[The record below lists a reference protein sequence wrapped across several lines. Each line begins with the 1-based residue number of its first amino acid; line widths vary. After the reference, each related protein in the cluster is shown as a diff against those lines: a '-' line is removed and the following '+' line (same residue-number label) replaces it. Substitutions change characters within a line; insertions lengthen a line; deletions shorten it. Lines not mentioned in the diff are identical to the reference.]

1 MISFSFKRIKN
12 KFMEKIFIGI
22 DISKLTLDV
31 FVSSGSKTQHYQIEN
46 TSKAIKKF
54 FKSFSNGANTLVGM
68 ENTGRYN
75 FELYEVLQSLKLLVF
90 VINPLH
96 LKKSIGLLRG
106 KNDKLDSQRIC
117 MFLEKNYMDLQP
129 WIAKSSDIQ
138 KINLLNSERRHR
150 VKIRAGLLKQ
160 MKDLHFL
167 KNYMEKDI
175 IKLNQQLILLLDKQI
190 KTIEKKI
197 VEIIES
203 NTELKDQYKRI
214 QTIPGVGKVLATLLI
229 VKTNGFTE
237 IQSARK
243 MACYSGVV
251 PFEHRS
257 GSSIYYK
264 PRVSTM
270 ADKELKKILHLAA
283 LSSIRLKNDLA
294 LYFQR
299 KVLEG
304 KNKSSVLNAIRN
316 KIIHRVYAL
325 IKNNSV
331 YENMLQVS

>member
-1 MISFSFKRIKN
+1 
-12 KFMEKIFIGI
+12 MEKVFIGI

-31 FVSSGSKTQHYQIEN
+31 FVNSCSKTQHYQIEN
-46 TSKAIKKF
+46 CSKAIKKF
-54 FKSFSNGANTLVGM
+54 FKSFSNDANTVVGM

-75 FELYEVLQSLKLLVF
+75 FELYEVLSNLNLLVF

-106 KNDKLDSQRIC
+106 KNDKLDSQRIGV
-117 MFLEKNYMDLQP
+117 FLEKNYMDLQP
-129 WIAKSSDIQ
+129 WIAKSNEIQ
-138 KINLLNSERRHR
+138 KISLLNSERRHR
-150 VKIRAGLLKQ
+150 VKIKSGLLRQ
-160 MKDLHFL
+160 MKDLCFL
-167 KNYMEKDI
+167 KNHTDKEI
-175 IKLNQQLILLLDKQI
+175 IKLNKQLILLLDKQI
-190 KTIEKKI
+190 KTIEKKM

-203 NTELKDQYKRI
+203 DIELKDKYARI
-214 QTIPGVGKVLATLLI
+214 QTVPGVGKVLATMLI

-237 IQSARK
+237 ILSARK

-251 PFEHRS
+251 PFDHRS

-304 KNKSSVLNAIRN
+304 KNKMSVLNAIRN
-316 KIIHRVYAL
+316 KIIHRVYAV

-331 YENMLQVS
+331 YENNLQMS

>member
-1 MISFSFKRIKN
+1 M
-12 KFMEKIFIGI
+12 
-22 DISKLTLDV
+22 
-31 FVSSGSKTQHYQIEN
+31 
-46 TSKAIKKF
+46 
-54 FKSFSNGANTLVGM
+54 
-68 ENTGRYN
+68 
-75 FELYEVLQSLKLLVF
+75 
-90 VINPLH
+90 
-96 LKKSIGLLRG
+96 
-106 KNDKLDSQRIC
+106 
-117 MFLEKNYMDLQP
+117 
-129 WIAKSSDIQ
+129 
-138 KINLLNSERRHR
+138 
-150 VKIRAGLLKQ
+150 
-160 MKDLHFL
+160 
-167 KNYMEKDI
+167 
-175 IKLNQQLILLLDKQI
+175 ILLLDKQI
-190 KTIEKKI
+190 KVVETKI

-203 NTELKDQYKRI
+203 NVELNDQYKRI
-214 QTIPGVGKVLATLLI
+214 QTVPGVGKVLATMLI

-251 PFEHRS
+251 PFDHRS

-294 LYFQR
+294 VYFQR

-304 KNKSSVLNAIRN
+304 KNKMSVLNAIRN

-331 YENMLQVS
+331 YENNLQVS

>member
-1 MISFSFKRIKN
+1 
-12 KFMEKIFIGI
+12 MEKVFIGI
-22 DISKLTLDV
+22 DISKLTLDI
-31 FVSSGSKTQHYQIEN
+31 FVNSYSKTQHYQIEN
-46 TSKAIKKF
+46 SSKAIKKF
-54 FKSFSNGANTLVGM
+54 FKSFSNDVNTVVGM

-75 FELYEVLQSLKLLVF
+75 FELYEVLSNLNLLVF

-106 KNDKLDSQRIC
+106 KNDKLDSEKIC
-117 MFLEKNYMDLQP
+117 VFLEKNYMDLQP
-129 WIAKSSDIQ
+129 WIPKSLDIQ
-138 KINLLNSERRHR
+138 KISLLNTERRHR
-150 VKIRAGLLKQ
+150 VKMRAGLLKQ
-160 MKDLHFL
+160 MKDLSFL
-167 KNYMEKDI
+167 KNQTDKEI
-175 IKLNQQLILLLDKQI
+175 IKLNRQLILLLDKQI
-190 KTIEKKI
+190 KTIEKKM

-203 NTELKDQYKRI
+203 NIELKDQYTRI
-214 QTIPGVGKVLATLLI
+214 QTVPGVGKILATILI
-229 VKTNGFTE
+229 VKTNGLTE
-237 IQSARK
+237 ILSARK

-304 KNKSSVLNAIRN
+304 KNKMSVLNAIRN

-331 YENMLQVS
+331 YENNLHMS

>member
-1 MISFSFKRIKN
+1 
-12 KFMEKIFIGI
+12 MEKVFIGI

-31 FVSSGSKTQHYQIEN
+31 FVNRCSKTQHYQIEN
-46 TSKAIKKF
+46 CSRTIKKF
-54 FKSFSNGANTLVGM
+54 FKNFANDTNTVVAM

-75 FELYEVLQSLKLLVF
+75 FQLYEILSSLDFLVF

-96 LKKSIGLLRG
+96 LKKSIGILRG

-129 WIAKSSDIQ
+129 WTAKSSEIK
-138 KINLLNSERRHR
+138 KISLLNSERRHR
-150 VKIRAGLLKQ
+150 VKVKAGLSKQ
-160 MKDLHFL
+160 MKDINFL
-167 KNYMEKDI
+167 KNHTDKDI
-175 IKLNQQLILLLDKQI
+175 IELNNQLILLLDKQI

-203 NTELKDQYKRI
+203 NEKLNDQYIRI
-214 QTIPGVGKVLATLLI
+214 QTVPGVGKVLATMLI

-251 PFEHRS
+251 PFDHRS

-264 PRVSTM
+264 PRISTM

-283 LSSIRLKNDLA
+283 LSSIRLQNDLA
-294 LYFQR
+294 LYFKR
-299 KVLEG
+299 KVLDG
-304 KNKSSVLNAIRN
+304 KNKMSVLNAIRN

-331 YENMLQVS
+331 YENKLKIS

>member
-1 MISFSFKRIKN
+1 
-12 KFMEKIFIGI
+12 MEKVFIGI

-31 FVSSGSKTQHYQIEN
+31 FVNRCSKTQHYQIEN
-46 TSKAIKKF
+46 CSRTIKKF
-54 FKSFSNGANTLVGM
+54 FKNFTNDTNTVVAM

-75 FELYEVLQSLKLLVF
+75 FQLYEILSSLDFLVF

-96 LKKSIGLLRG
+96 LKKSIGILRG

-129 WIAKSSDIQ
+129 WTAKSSEIK
-138 KINLLNSERRHR
+138 KISLLNSERRHR
-150 VKIRAGLLKQ
+150 VKVKAGLSKQ
-160 MKDLHFL
+160 MKDINFL
-167 KNYMEKDI
+167 KNHTDKDI
-175 IKLNQQLILLLDKQI
+175 IELNNQLILLLDKQI

-197 VEIIES
+197 VEINES
-203 NTELKDQYKRI
+203 NEKLNDQYIRI
-214 QTIPGVGKVLATLLI
+214 QTVPGVGKVLATMLI

-251 PFEHRS
+251 PFDHRS

-264 PRVSTM
+264 PRISTM

-283 LSSIRLKNDLA
+283 LSSIRLQNDLA
-294 LYFQR
+294 LYFKR
-299 KVLEG
+299 KVLDG
-304 KNKSSVLNAIRN
+304 KNKMSVLNAIKN

-331 YENMLQVS
+331 YENKLKIS

>member
-1 MISFSFKRIKN
+1 
-12 KFMEKIFIGI
+12 MEKVFIGI
-22 DISKLTLDV
+22 DISKLTLDI
-31 FVSSGSKTQHYQIEN
+31 FVNSYSKTQHYQIEN
-46 TSKAIKKF
+46 SSKAIKKF
-54 FKSFSNGANTLVGM
+54 FKSFSNDVNTVVGM

-75 FELYEVLQSLKLLVF
+75 FELYEVLSNLNLLVF

-106 KNDKLDSQRIC
+106 KNDKLDSERIC
-117 MFLEKNYMDLQP
+117 VFLEKNYMDLQA
-129 WIAKSSDIQ
+129 WIPKSLDIQ
-138 KINLLNSERRHR
+138 KISLLNTERRHR
-150 VKIRAGLLKQ
+150 VKMRAGLLKQ
-160 MKDLHFL
+160 MKDLSFL
-167 KNYMEKDI
+167 KNQTDKEI
-175 IKLNQQLILLLDKQI
+175 IKLNRQLILLLDKQI
-190 KTIEKKI
+190 KTIEKKM

-203 NTELKDQYKRI
+203 NIELKDQYTRI
-214 QTIPGVGKVLATLLI
+214 QTVPGVGKILATMLI

-237 IQSARK
+237 ILSARK

-304 KNKSSVLNAIRN
+304 KNKMSVLNAIRN

-331 YENMLQVS
+331 YENNLHMS

>member
-1 MISFSFKRIKN
+1 
-12 KFMEKIFIGI
+12 MEKVFIGI
-22 DISKLTLDV
+22 DISKLTLDI
-31 FVSSGSKTQHYQIEN
+31 FVNRCSKTQHYQIEN
-46 TSKAIKKF
+46 CSKAVKKF
-54 FKSFSNGANTLVGM
+54 LKGYSNSENTVIAM

-75 FELYEVLQSLKLLVF
+75 FELYEVLSALQLSVY

-117 MFLEKNYMDLQP
+117 FFIEKNYMDLQP
-129 WIAKSSDIQ
+129 WTPKSLDIQ
-138 KINLLNSERRHR
+138 KLSLLNAERRHR
-150 VKIRAGLLKQ
+150 VKIKSGISRQ
-160 MKDLHFL
+160 MKDADFL
-167 KNYMEKDI
+167 KNYTDKETL
-175 IKLNQQLILLLDKQI
+175 KLNEQLISLLNRQI
-190 KTIEKKI
+190 KDIEKKI
-197 VEIIES
+197 IKIIES
-203 NTELKDQYKRI
+203 NTELQDQYERI
-214 QTIPGVGKVLATLLI
+214 QTIPGVGKVLATMLI

-283 LSSIRLKNDLA
+283 LSSIRLKNDFA

-304 KNKSSVLNAIRN
+304 KNKMSVLNAIRN

-331 YENMLQVS
+331 HDNNLHMS

>member
-1 MISFSFKRIKN
+1 MISSTAR
-12 KFMEKIFIGI
+12 E
-22 DISKLTLDV
+22 S
-31 FVSSGSKTQHYQIEN
+31 
-46 TSKAIKKF
+46 A
-54 FKSFSNGANTLVGM
+54 
-68 ENTGRYN
+68 
-75 FELYEVLQSLKLLVF
+75 SL
-90 VINPLH
+90 
-96 LKKSIGLLRG
+96 LK
-106 KNDKLDSQRIC
+106 
-117 MFLEKNYMDLQP
+117 KNYMDLQP
-129 WIAKSSDIQ
+129 WTPKSLDIQ
-138 KINLLNSERRHR
+138 KLSLLNAERRHR
-150 VKIRAGLLKQ
+150 VKIKSGISRQ
-160 MKDLHFL
+160 MKDADFL
-167 KNYMEKDI
+167 KNYTDKETL
-175 IKLNQQLILLLDKQI
+175 KLNEQLISLLNRQI
-190 KTIEKKI
+190 KDIEKKI
-197 VEIIES
+197 IKIIES
-203 NTELKDQYKRI
+203 NTELQDQYERI
-214 QTIPGVGKVLATLLI
+214 QTIPGVGKVLATMLI

-283 LSSIRLKNDLA
+283 LSSIRLKNDFA

-304 KNKSSVLNAIRN
+304 KNKMSVLNAIRN

-331 YENMLQVS
+331 HDNNLHMS

>member
-1 MISFSFKRIKN
+1 
-12 KFMEKIFIGI
+12 MEKDFIGI

-31 FVSSGSKTQHYQIEN
+31 FVKNCSTTQHHQIEN
-46 TSKAIKKF
+46 SSKAIKKF
-54 FKSFSNGANTLVGM
+54 FKSFSNDANTLVGM

-75 FELYEVLQSLKLLVF
+75 FELYEILNSMSMLVF

-106 KNDKLDSQRIC
+106 KNDKLDSERIC
-117 MFLEKNYMDLQP
+117 VFLEKNYMDLQP
-129 WIAKSSDIQ
+129 WIPKSLDIQ
-138 KINLLNSERRHR
+138 KITLLNTERRHR
-150 VKIRAGLLKQ
+150 VKMRAGLLKQ
-160 MKDLHFL
+160 MKDLSFL
-167 KNYMEKDI
+167 KNQTDKEM
-175 IKLNQQLILLLDKQI
+175 IKLNKQLILLLDKQI
-190 KTIEKKI
+190 KTIEKKMMQ
-197 VEIIES
+197 IIES
-203 NTELKDQYKRI
+203 NIELKDQYERI
-214 QTIPGVGKVLATLLI
+214 QTVPGVGKVLATMLI

-237 IQSARK
+237 ILSARK

-251 PFEHRS
+251 PFDHRS
-257 GSSIYYK
+257 GSSVYYK

-304 KNKSSVLNAIRN
+304 KNKMSVLNAIRN

-331 YENMLQVS
+331 YENNLQMS

>member
-1 MISFSFKRIKN
+1 
-12 KFMEKIFIGI
+12 MEKVFIGI

-31 FVSSGSKTQHYQIEN
+31 FVNRCSKTQHYQIEN
-46 TSKAIKKF
+46 CSRTIKKF
-54 FKSFSNGANTLVGM
+54 FKNFTNDTNTVVAM

-75 FELYEVLQSLKLLVF
+75 FQLYEILSSLDFLVF

-96 LKKSIGLLRG
+96 LKKSIGILRG

-129 WIAKSSDIQ
+129 WTAKSSEIK
-138 KINLLNSERRHR
+138 KISLLNSERRHR
-150 VKIRAGLLKQ
+150 VKVKAGLSKQ
-160 MKDLHFL
+160 MKDINFL
-167 KNYMEKDI
+167 KNHTDKDI
-175 IKLNQQLILLLDKQI
+175 IELNNQLILLLDKQI

-203 NTELKDQYKRI
+203 NEKLNDQYIRI
-214 QTIPGVGKVLATLLI
+214 QTVPGVGKVLATMLI

-251 PFEHRS
+251 PFDHRS

-264 PRVSTM
+264 PRISTM

-283 LSSIRLKNDLA
+283 LSSIRLQNDLA
-294 LYFQR
+294 LYFKR
-299 KVLEG
+299 KVLDG
-304 KNKSSVLNAIRN
+304 KNKMSVLNAIRN

-331 YENMLQVS
+331 YENKLKIS

>member
-1 MISFSFKRIKN
+1 
-12 KFMEKIFIGI
+12 MEKVFIGI

-31 FVSSGSKTQHYQIEN
+31 FVNRCSKTQHYQIEN
-46 TSKAIKKF
+46 CSRTIKKF
-54 FKSFSNGANTLVGM
+54 FKNFTNDTNTVVAM

-75 FELYEVLQSLKLLVF
+75 FQLYEILSSLDFLVF

-96 LKKSIGLLRG
+96 LKKSIGILRG

-129 WIAKSSDIQ
+129 WTAKSSEIK
-138 KINLLNSERRHR
+138 KISLLNSERRHR
-150 VKIRAGLLKQ
+150 VKVKAGLSKQ
-160 MKDLHFL
+160 MKDINFL
-167 KNYMEKDI
+167 KNHTDKDI
-175 IKLNQQLILLLDKQI
+175 IELNNQLILLLDKQI

-197 VEIIES
+197 VEINES
-203 NTELKDQYKRI
+203 NEKLNDQYIRI
-214 QTIPGVGKVLATLLI
+214 QTVPGVGKVLATMLI

-251 PFEHRS
+251 PFDHRS

-264 PRVSTM
+264 PRISTM

-283 LSSIRLKNDLA
+283 LSSIRLQNDLA
-294 LYFQR
+294 LYFKR
-299 KVLEG
+299 KVLDG
-304 KNKSSVLNAIRN
+304 KNKMSVLNAIRN

-331 YENMLQVS
+331 YENKLKIS

>member
-1 MISFSFKRIKN
+1 
-12 KFMEKIFIGI
+12 MEKVFIGI
-22 DISKLTLDV
+22 DISKLTLDI
-31 FVSSGSKTQHYQIEN
+31 FVNSYSKTQHYQIEN
-46 TSKAIKKF
+46 SSKAIKKF
-54 FKSFSNGANTLVGM
+54 FKSFSNDVNTVVGM

-75 FELYEVLQSLKLLVF
+75 FELYEVLSNLNLLVF

-106 KNDKLDSQRIC
+106 KNDKLDSERIC
-117 MFLEKNYMDLQP
+117 VFLERNYMDLQA
-129 WIAKSSDIQ
+129 WIPKSLDIQ
-138 KINLLNSERRHR
+138 KISLLNTERRHR
-150 VKIRAGLLKQ
+150 VKMRAGLLRQ
-160 MKDLHFL
+160 MKDLSFL
-167 KNYMEKDI
+167 KNQTDKEI
-175 IKLNQQLILLLDKQI
+175 IKLNRQLILLLDKQI
-190 KTIEKKI
+190 KTIEKKM

-203 NTELKDQYKRI
+203 NIELKDQYTRI
-214 QTIPGVGKVLATLLI
+214 QTVPGVGKILATMLI

-237 IQSARK
+237 ILSARK

-304 KNKSSVLNAIRN
+304 KNKMSVLNAIRN

-331 YENMLQVS
+331 YENNLQMS

>member
-1 MISFSFKRIKN
+1 
-12 KFMEKIFIGI
+12 MEKVFIGI

-31 FVSSGSKTQHYQIEN
+31 FVNRCSKTQHYQIEN
-46 TSKAIKKF
+46 CSRTIKKF
-54 FKSFSNGANTLVGM
+54 FKNFTNDTNTVVAM

-75 FELYEVLQSLKLLVF
+75 FQLYEILSSLDFLVF

-96 LKKSIGLLRG
+96 LKKSIGILRG

-129 WIAKSSDIQ
+129 WTAKSSEIK
-138 KINLLNSERRHR
+138 KISLLNSERRHR
-150 VKIRAGLLKQ
+150 VKVKAGLSKQ
-160 MKDLHFL
+160 MKDINFL
-167 KNYMEKDI
+167 KNHTDKDI
-175 IKLNQQLILLLDKQI
+175 IELNNQLILLLDKQI

-197 VEIIES
+197 VEINES
-203 NTELKDQYKRI
+203 NEKLNDQYIRI
-214 QTIPGVGKVLATLLI
+214 QTVPGVGKVLATMLI

-251 PFEHRS
+251 PFDHRS

-264 PRVSTM
+264 PRISTM

-283 LSSIRLKNDLA
+283 LSSIGLQNDLA
-294 LYFQR
+294 LYFKR
-299 KVLEG
+299 KVLDG
-304 KNKSSVLNAIRN
+304 KNKMSVLNAIRN

-331 YENMLQVS
+331 YENKLKIS

>member
-1 MISFSFKRIKN
+1 MNQN
-12 KFMEKIFIGI
+12 KFMEKVFIGI
-22 DISKLTLDV
+22 DISKLTLDI
-31 FVSSGSKTQHYQIEN
+31 FVKSCSTTKHYQIEN
-46 TSKAIKKF
+46 CSKAIKKF
-54 FKSFSNGANTLVGM
+54 FKSFSNDANTVVGM

-75 FELYEVLQSLKLLVF
+75 FELYEVLSNLNLLVF
-90 VINPLH
+90 VVNPLH

-106 KNDKLDSQRIC
+106 KNDKLDSERIC
-117 MFLEKNYMDLQP
+117 VFLEKNYMDIQP
-129 WIAKSSDIQ
+129 WIPKSPDIQ
-138 KINLLNSERRHR
+138 KISLLNTERRHR
-150 VKIRAGLLKQ
+150 VKMRAGLLKQ
-160 MKDLHFL
+160 MKDLSFL
-167 KNYMEKDI
+167 KNQTDKEI
-175 IKLNQQLILLLDKQI
+175 IKLNRQLILLLDQQI
-190 KTIEKKI
+190 KTIEKKM

-203 NTELKDQYKRI
+203 NIELKEQYTRI
-214 QTIPGVGKVLATLLI
+214 QTVPGVGKVLATMLI

-237 IQSARK
+237 ILSARK

-257 GSSIYYK
+257 GSSIFHK

-304 KNKSSVLNAIRN
+304 KNKMSVLNAIRN

-331 YENMLQVS
+331 YENNLQMS

>member
-1 MISFSFKRIKN
+1 
-12 KFMEKIFIGI
+12 MEKVFIGI
-22 DISKLTLDV
+22 DISKSTLDICIRKNAV
-31 FVSSGSKTQHYQIEN
+31 TEHCQINNCSKDIKRFLKRYADNEN
-46 TSKAIKKF
+46 TIVA
-54 FKSFSNGANTLVGM
+54 M

-75 FELYEVLQSLKLLVF
+75 FELYEVLSSMKLLVY

-106 KNDKLDSQRIC
+106 KNDKIDSQRIC
-117 MFLEKNYMDLQP
+117 LFIEKNYMDLAP
-129 WIAKSSDIQ
+129 WVCKSPDIQ
-138 KINLLNSERRHR
+138 KLSLLNAERRHR
-150 VKIRAGLLKQ
+150 VKIRSGLSRQ
-160 MKDLHFL
+160 MKDLEFL
-167 KNYMEKDI
+167 KHHTDQDI
-175 IKLNQQLILLLDKQI
+175 LKLNQEMILLIDKQI
-190 KTIEKKI
+190 KSIEKKI
-197 VEIIES
+197 VEIIEC
-203 NTELKDQYKRI
+203 NEILKDQYERI
-214 QTIPGVGKVLATLLI
+214 QTVPGVGKVLASLLLI
-229 VKTNGFTE
+229 KTNGFTE

-294 LYFQR
+294 LYYQR

-304 KNKSSVLNAIRN
+304 KNKMSVLNAIRN
-316 KIIHRVYAL
+316 KIIHRVYAI

-331 YENMLQVS
+331 YENRLHMS

>member
-1 MISFSFKRIKN
+1 
-12 KFMEKIFIGI
+12 MEKVFIGI
-22 DISKLTLDV
+22 DISKLTLDI
-31 FVSSGSKTQHYQIEN
+31 FVNSYSKTQHYQIEN
-46 TSKAIKKF
+46 SSKAIKKF
-54 FKSFSNGANTLVGM
+54 FKSFSDDVNTVVGM

-75 FELYEVLQSLKLLVF
+75 FELYEVLSNLNLLVF

-106 KNDKLDSQRIC
+106 KNDKLDSERIC
-117 MFLEKNYMDLQP
+117 VFLEKNYMDLQP
-129 WIAKSSDIQ
+129 WIPKSLDIQ
-138 KINLLNSERRHR
+138 KISLLNTERRHR
-150 VKIRAGLLKQ
+150 VKMRAGLLKQ
-160 MKDLHFL
+160 MKDLSFL
-167 KNYMEKDI
+167 KNQTDKEI
-175 IKLNQQLILLLDKQI
+175 IKLNRQLILLLDKQI
-190 KTIEKKI
+190 KTIEKKM

-203 NTELKDQYKRI
+203 NIELKDQYTRI
-214 QTIPGVGKVLATLLI
+214 QTVPGVGKILATMLI

-237 IQSARK
+237 ILSARK

-304 KNKSSVLNAIRN
+304 KNKMSVLNAIRN

-331 YENMLQVS
+331 YENNLQVS